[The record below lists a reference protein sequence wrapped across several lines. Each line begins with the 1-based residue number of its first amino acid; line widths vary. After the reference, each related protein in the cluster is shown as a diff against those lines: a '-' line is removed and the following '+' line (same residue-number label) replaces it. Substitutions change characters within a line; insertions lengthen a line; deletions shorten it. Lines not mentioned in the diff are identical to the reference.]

1 MILIHKDVKLEKA
14 DLTTAVSEDILRQSV
29 VVYP

>member
-1 MILIHKDVKLEKA
+1 MILIHKGVGLEKA
-14 DLTTAVSEDILRQSV
+14 DLTSTVPEDILRQSV